1 MKKMQNPELT
11 NVEKLYQEYIPG
23 FHLATYWH
31 FDKEFLSSDLK
42 KVKKLASYI
51 KDPKKIAA
59 HAFMPLIGNTVV
71 ERRISRKNTYHY
83 YKNMLAKH
91 QDDEE
96 IASVCR
102 AQVESFESKGVKKER
117 SLAYASHLDSHIYS
131 YYATIL
137 RALYE
142 KAIENTPLENE
153 ILAYRKIRNL
163 ARNGVRSEFPS
174 TTAAYD
180 VIDAVKKFQH
190 NCYALSFDLE
200 HFFDTIEHEH
210 LKQEWSALLGVDRL
224 PADHFNIF
232 KSLTRFCYIERKEVE
247 DTLNLY
253 NRQAR
258 SEGKKTESLHS
269 LFENARIFR
278 NFRKIYPKLYPD
290 HPNFHQNPGLFKN
303 GMSSHGIPQGIGIS
317 TLLSNIYMLP
327 FDREISAFVNQHG
340 GLYRRYCDDI
350 MIIIPHDSE
359 LKDETISLLKRAV
372 SQRGDSLKLHPIHEW
387 DRNSKSQCFDFQDK
401 EKLAN
406 KPLQYLGI
414 TYDGVSVR
422 LRQSSVCKFQR
433 KQKKAV
439 SAMAIALTRM
449 LKKRYLNNQSVRC
462 ISSADLHLR
471 RTSLYERYTFRGAR
485 NFYTYA
491 KTAATMF
498 DSPNILAQMHSHNK
512 MLSKVIEEA
521 EQNLRHNLAAF
532 LKRMHQKKL
541 DDKRIIKELEAT
553 IKLSKENRQNQQDTA
568 STDLQ

>member
-51 KDPKKIAA
+51 KDPKKIAS

-327 FDREISAFVNQHG
+327 FDREIS
-340 GLYRRYCDDI
+340 
-350 MIIIPHDSE
+350 
-359 LKDETISLLKRAV
+359 
-372 SQRGDSLKLHPIHEW
+372 DSLKLHPIHEW

-449 LKKRYLNNQSVRC
+449 LKRRYLNNQSVRC

-491 KTAATMF
+491 KTAASMF

-512 MLSKVIEEA
+512 MLSKIIEEA

-541 DDKRIIKELEAT
+541 DDNRIIKEFEAT